1 MLVSS
6 DAEPDSVFT
15 SNNQRVYVQD
25 IEEDESDIDNKDKTK
40 PKIKSII
47 EFVTGALLLDFGVEC
62 NHNKAPDLIE
72 ECRSDIIPMR
82 EYAKMHK
89 LDTKREQFFK
99 LFVAILCLIVL
110 KKYHSIMV

>member
-47 EFVTGALLLDFGVEC
+47 EFVTGVLLLDFGVEC

-72 ECRSDIIPMR
+72 ERRSDIIRMR
-82 EYAKMHK
+82 EYARMHK
-89 LDTKREQFFK
+89 LDIKQRIVFE
-99 LFVAILCLIVL
+99 AICCILCLIVF
-110 KKYHSIMV
+110 KEYHCIMI